1 MNPYISHISKLSNK
15 TVLYRFQ
22 PIARD
27 KCKGEDRIDS
37 ITDGKIWLSDPN
49 TFNDPFDVDIKIKDQ
64 LNSPYSDDTI
74 SQVVSLLLDNC
85 ETDNLNSVLTSDF
98 INSIKP
104 LIKDPARIDEISQI
118 IKARVKNQGI
128 VCLTPHINNVLMWA
142 HYAESHKGFAIEYS
156 FDTDISGG
164 EWTQNHVE
172 YTSKLDTFSYADIL
186 LNPNRMLEKLASI
199 KSTHWA
205 YENEIRL
212 INRNH
217 KNCLV
222 DLPNAMKVTGI
233 YAGCNTESQYGKKLK
248 DKAKQLGVKFF
259 KMRTDGYNIIP
270 DKPGVI
276 SIK

>member
-142 HYAESHKGFAIEYS
+142 
-156 FDTDISGG
+156 
-164 EWTQNHVE
+164 V
-172 YTSKLDTFSYADIL
+172 
-186 LNPNRMLEKLASI
+186 
-199 KSTHWA
+199 ST
-205 YENEIRL
+205 
-212 INRNH
+212 
-217 KNCLV
+217 
-222 DLPNAMKVTGI
+222 
-233 YAGCNTESQYGKKLK
+233 
-248 DKAKQLGVKFF
+248 
-259 KMRTDGYNIIP
+259 
-270 DKPGVI
+270 
-276 SIK
+276 